1 MSPVDRRRVI
11 RPGSAVLIRLH
22 TPERTSYETKS
33 FYKTMATKRQEAI
46 LARIT
51 KILGFFIGIFGA
63 LAILG
68 VFFKILKYP
77 NWETFMQL
85 GFIGEA
91 AAFVIMGS
99 LELGQAFI
107 METPSED
114 ELEEGG
120 NTASA
125 GSAGTPVKASA
136 RKMIEKKVNDDLN
149 VMMGALG
156 KEIRQFGGEIH
167 EMVGEMKRARVAVQ
181 DMRSKLSEVASG
193 ELAKDAE
200 RLGKGMH
207 SLGTE
212 MSNAGS
218 SVEQMRNDL
227 EEMLQRF
234 QKFND
239 PQAAP
244 NGQKN

>member
-1 MSPVDRRRVI
+1 
-11 RPGSAVLIRLH
+11 
-22 TPERTSYETKS
+22 
-33 FYKTMATKRQEAI
+33 MATPRQKAI

-51 KILGFFIGIFGA
+51 KVLGFFIGIFGA

-77 NWETFMQL
+77 NWELFMQL

-99 LELGQAFI
+99 LELGQAF
-107 METPSED
+107 MMDTPEKGEAPAASS
-114 ELEEGG
+114 GG
-120 NTASA
+120 
-125 GSAGTPVKASA
+125 GGGEPVEAGTPVRSSA

-156 KEIRQFGGEIH
+156 KEIKQFGGEIH
-167 EMVGEMKRARVAVQ
+167 EMVGEMKQARVAVQ

-193 ELAKDAE
+193 DLAEDAE
-200 RLGKGMH
+200 RLGEGMN

-212 MSNAGS
+212 MENAGS
-218 SVEQMRNDL
+218 AV
-227 EEMLQRF
+227 EEMRSDLDEMLSRF
-234 QKFND
+234 RKFND
-239 PQAAP
+239 PNVTP
-244 NGQKN
+244 NGVSETNQTVN

>member
-1 MSPVDRRRVI
+1 
-11 RPGSAVLIRLH
+11 
-22 TPERTSYETKS
+22 
-33 FYKTMATKRQEAI
+33 MASKRQEAI

-51 KILGFFIGIFGA
+51 KVLGFFIGIFGS

-77 NWETFMQL
+77 NWELFMQL

-91 AAFVIMGS
+91 AAFVVMGS
-99 LELGQAFI
+99 LELGQAFV
-107 METPSED
+107 METPSADEAEEED
-114 ELEEGG
+114 GSGSVAAGG
-120 NTASA
+120 
-125 GSAGTPVKASA
+125 GGTPVKVSA

-193 ELAKDAE
+193 DLAKDAE
-200 RLGKGMH
+200 RLGKGMN

-212 MSNAGS
+212 MASAGS
-218 SVEQMRNDL
+218 SVEQMRSDL

-239 PQAAP
+239 PQVAP
-244 NGQKN
+244 NGTQKGK